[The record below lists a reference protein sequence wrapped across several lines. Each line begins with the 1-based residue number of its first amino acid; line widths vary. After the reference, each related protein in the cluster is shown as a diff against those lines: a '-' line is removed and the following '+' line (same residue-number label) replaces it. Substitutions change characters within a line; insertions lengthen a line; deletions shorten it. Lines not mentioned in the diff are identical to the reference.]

1 MADDVKA
8 ASTVDTAKVEQEV
21 SWVGARLR
29 EPSTYAGLGLL
40 LTAIFHLS
48 NATVLAGNIQTI
60 GIGVGMVIG
69 GVLAIILPEAKSKAV
84 AGLIALFVVA
94 AALASPTP
102 AFAQKPDKLG
112 LRLAFNTPTK
122 KSATASSTSS
132 SSTSASGQLT
142 VQQVQTNPLL
152 LITQFTTA
160 DLQAALAD
168 ANAQTPPD
176 TAGAACYT
184 ALLAVV
190 SSPAANPLPSQAGI
204 FEALQ
209 KARDAQAMLANLQS
223 PNGPLASINTACA
236 PIIMNAQN
244 TLIGLGV
251 AAGLIANPTGAS
263 AALAGIPAAVATFL
277 ALPKL

>member
-8 ASTVDTAKVEQEV
+8 APTVDTAKVEQDV
-21 SWVGARLR
+21 SWIGARLR
-29 EPSTYAGLGLL
+29 EPSTYAGLAVLL
-40 LTAIFHLS
+40 AAVFHFS
-48 NATVLAGNIQTI
+48 NATALAANIQTI

-69 GVLAIILPEAKSKAV
+69 GVLAIVLPEAKSKAV
-84 AGLIALFVVA
+84 AGLIALFVIV

-122 KSATASSTSS
+122 KAATSSTSS
-132 SSTSASGQLT
+132 PTTTTPGQLT

-251 AAGLIANPTGAS
+251 AAGLIANPTGA
-263 AALAGIPAAVATFL
+263 AAAAAGIPAAVATFL

>member
-1 MADDVKA
+1 MAEDVKA

-84 AGLIALFVVA
+84 ASLLALFVIA

-251 AAGLIANPTGAS
+251 AAGLIANPTGA
-263 AALAGIPAAVATFL
+263 AAAAAGIPAAVATFL